1 MTRASAGAQTS
12 QSGAWRILQ
21 TGEVSAAEAE
31 RVRGKSE
38 ESGGDPEEFLGRCG
52 TGILEGM
59 RAAGARREEKQFGV
73 LGLKNR
79 LRVLGGDTQK
89 RGLAGAGASGCMDL
103 GGGGSIRDVRTEA
116 PNWLTFDP

>member
-1 MTRASAGAQTS
+1 MTHASAVAQTS

-21 TGEVSAAEAE
+21 TGEVSAAETE

-38 ESGGDPEEFLGRCG
+38 ASEGDAEGFRGRCG

-59 RAAGARREEKQFGV
+59 RASGARREEKQFGV

-79 LRVLGGDTQK
+79 LRGLGGDPQK
-89 RGLAGAGASGCMDL
+89 RGLAGAGSSGRMDL

-116 PNWLTFDP
+116 PSWLTFDP

>member
-21 TGEVSAAEAE
+21 TGEVSAAETE

-38 ESGGDPEEFLGRCG
+38 ESEGDAEGFRGRCG
-52 TGILEGM
+52 PGILEGM

-79 LRVLGGDTQK
+79 LRELGDTQQ
-89 RGLAGAGASGCMDL
+89 RGLAGAGSSGRMDL

-116 PNWLTFDP
+116 PSWLTFDP